1 MSAAIPQR
9 RVVRPISQDSDP
21 EGTTTVPGT
30 WLDLLA
36 TTRQA
41 KLFSAEWRVVA
52 VVLSS
57 PRPVSAAAIAKRL
70 RLAPTHAR
78 RTVRGL
84 VAWGVLRRTPEGVTF
99 QPDASRWGSPAERAA
114 TGKVVHAGRR

>member
-1 MSAAIPQR
+1 MSAGAVAER
-9 RVVRPISQDSDP
+9 SVVRSASQDSEP
-21 EGTTTVPGT
+21 EGTLAVPGT

-52 VVLSS
+52 IILAS
-57 PRPVSAAAIAKRL
+57 PRPMTAASIAKRL
-70 RLAPTHAR
+70 RLAPTHGR

-84 VAWGVLRRTPEGVTF
+84 VAWGILQRTPGGVLF
-99 QPDASRWGSPAERAA
+99 QPDPSRWGPPTAFHR
-114 TGKVVHAGRR
+114 TGGIVRE